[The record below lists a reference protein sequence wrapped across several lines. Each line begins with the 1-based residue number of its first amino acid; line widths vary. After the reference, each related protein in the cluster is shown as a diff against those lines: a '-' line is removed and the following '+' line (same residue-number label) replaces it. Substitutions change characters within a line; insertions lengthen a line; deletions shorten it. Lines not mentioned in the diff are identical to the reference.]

1 MKQLLQIG
9 RAKDN
14 DIILTDPSVSKQHAQ
29 LVIHAADDVG
39 IVDLGSSN
47 GTMVNGKR
55 IQGFTKLQPGDKVHL
70 GNQLLTWRT
79 YVQEFAG
86 AFPSE
91 KPAQVEKPQNPA
103 TTGASQRQT
112 APLPP
117 QSAPQQPMI
126 VQMQAPPKRSSSLN
140 SLIWVLGVLALIG
153 IGVFVVLQSAGI
165 SLEAALAK
173 PWTWGLSAQCS
184 PVLNV
189 MGIGAG
195 TEIRIHNSSERTH
208 NGVTVRVRG
217 FDAFR
222 KEVDSKLVTASEP
235 IYPGKDW
242 SQPITLSGKT
252 VSCTCE
258 VVDSRPQ

>member
-39 IVDLGSSN
+39 IVDLGSTN

-103 TTGASQRQT
+103 TKGASQRQT
-112 APLPP
+112 ASLPP

-126 VQMQAPPKRSSSLN
+126 VQVQAPPQRSSGLGTFGWIVILVLVFSLGAF
-140 SLIWVLGVLALIG
+140 GVLKYN
-153 IGVFVVLQSAGI
+153 GV

-173 PWTWGLSAQCS
+173 PKTYGLSVQCGG
-184 PVLNV
+184 VTNLVV
-189 MGIGAG
+189 M
-195 TEIRIHNSSERTH
+195 SEVTLLVQNRSQSTH
-208 NGVTVRVRG
+208 DGVTVRVTG
-217 FDAFR
+217 FDKDGR
-222 KEVDSKLVTASEP
+222 EVVSKLVTYALPIEP
-235 IYPGKDW
+235 GGDLPKM
-242 SQPITLSGKT
+242 
-252 VSCTCE
+252 VSLPAKVRTCDCE
-258 VVDSRPQ
+258 VVDSSPR